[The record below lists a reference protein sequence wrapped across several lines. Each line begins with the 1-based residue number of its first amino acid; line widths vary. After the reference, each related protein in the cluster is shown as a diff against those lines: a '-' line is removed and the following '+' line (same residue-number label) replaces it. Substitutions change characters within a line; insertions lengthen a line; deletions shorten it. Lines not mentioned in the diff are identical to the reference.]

1 MPIFNKKLLK
11 KFTQLCMP
19 LIASQLLNSCA
30 FAPWETTINKI
41 TVNEVAFDE
50 AKSNVTKN
58 PDGIDER
65 KNLILTTEL
74 LKNKLYSESEI
85 ARSNNRYDE
94 AKLILDKVLRFLPED
109 SKTLKDK
116 QKLEREI
123 EQSKKLAMA
132 EEFIEYK
139 AFDDAKEMLRLVLLE
154 NPESI
159 EAKRVQKLMDEK
171 SPQLKAI
178 IPQLKVQFDKPIN
191 LELRDVNIKVAFEA
205 LSNATGINFILDK
218 DIKPET
224 KTSIYIK
231 KASIE
236 DAIEGVISS
245 SGMQKK
251 ILSEN
256 TVLVYPNTLL
266 KIKEYQ
272 DLTIRSFYFTNT
284 SAKQVSALLKS
295 MLKTKDIFV
304 DDRLNMLVMRDTPE
318 AIRVA
323 EKLVAANDLADPEVM
338 LEIEVLEVSQNR
350 LQELGIQYPNKFSVL
365 GGASGLTLRQ
375 LNNISSSTIGV
386 SPNPALNIRKET
398 GEVNLLSNPRIR
410 VKNNE
415 KAKVQVGDKVPII
428 TTTSTANVG
437 VSENV
442 TYVDVGL
449 TLDIE
454 PRITIDNFVNIKV
467 GLEVSSL
474 GKETVTTNGASVFQ
488 IGTRN
493 ASTVLRLKDGETQVL
508 AGLLSD
514 EERKNSSRLP
524 GIGDIPLLGRLFSN
538 QVDRKNKT
546 EIVLAITPRVIS
558 NLNLPNAYINEYW
571 SGTENEILDKPNTK
585 MPVQS
590 QTKSPRELWL
600 DRNRSVI
607 RNGIRPDE
615 IQPEQAQP
623 EQAQPEQAQPEQAQ
637 PEQAQPEPEQI
648 PASEK
653 PQPITIETTQP
664 ALQNTKPNTSN

>member
-1 MPIFNKKLLK
+1 
-11 KFTQLCMP
+11 
-19 LIASQLLNSCA
+19 LN
-30 FAPWETTINKI
+30 
-41 TVNEVAFDE
+41 
-50 AKSNVTKN
+50 
-58 PDGIDER
+58 
-65 KNLILTTEL
+65 
-74 LKNKLYSESEI
+74 
-85 ARSNNRYDE
+85 
-94 AKLILDKVLRFLPED
+94 
-109 SKTLKDK
+109 DK

-132 EEFIEYK
+132 DEFIEYS
-139 AFDDAKEMLRLVLLE
+139 AFDDAKEILRIVLLE
-154 NPESI
+154 NPENTD
-159 EAKRVQKLMDEK
+159 AKRVQKRLDEK
-171 SPQLKAI
+171 YPKSKIGL
-178 IPQLKVQFDKPIN
+178 PQLKVQFDKPIN

-218 DIKPET
+218 DIKPDT

-256 TVLVYPNTLL
+256 TVLVYPNNLPKT
-266 KIKEYQ
+266 KEYQ
-272 DLTIRSFYFTNT
+272 DLIVRSFYFTNT

-295 MLKTKDIFV
+295 ILKTKDIFV

-318 AIRVA
+318 TIRIA

-350 LQELGIQYPNKFSVL
+350 LQELGIQYPNRFSVL
-365 GGASGLTLRQ
+365 GGTAGLTLTQ
-375 LNNISSSTIGV
+375 LKNISSSTIGV
-386 SPNPALNIRKET
+386 SPNPALNIKKET
-398 GEVNLLSNPRIR
+398 GDVNLLSNPRIR

-449 TLDIE
+449 KLDIE
-454 PRITIDNFVNIKV
+454 PRITLDNFVNIKV

-474 GKETVTTNGASVFQ
+474 GKETITTNGASVFQ

-514 EERKNSSRLP
+514 EERKNSNRLP
-524 GIGDIPLLGRLFSN
+524 GIGDIPLLGRLFAN
-538 QVDRKNKT
+538 QIDRKNKT
-546 EIVLAITPRVIS
+546 EIVLAITPRVIN

-585 MPVQS
+585 MPVQTE
-590 QTKSPRELWL
+590 TKSPRELWL

-615 IQPEQAQP
+615 VQPEQIQPEQAEPDQVQP
-623 EQAQPEQAQPEQAQ
+623 AQLQPAQVQPVETPQAAPVDAQPAIQSTNPESS
-637 PEQAQPEPEQI
+637 PV
-648 PASEK
+648 S
-653 PQPITIETTQP
+653 
-664 ALQNTKPNTSN
+664 PN

>member
-1 MPIFNKKLLK
+1 MSIVNNKLLK
-11 KFTQLCMP
+11 KFTQLCLP
-19 LIASQLLNSCA
+19 LIATQLLLSCA
-30 FAPWETTINKI
+30 FAPWETTVNKN
-41 TVNEVAFDE
+41 TVNEVVFEE
-50 AKSNVTKN
+50 AKVNVTKK
-58 PDGIDER
+58 PDGIKAR

-74 LKNKLYSESEI
+74 LSNNLYKEAEI

-109 SKTLKDK
+109 SKTLNDK

-132 EEFIEYK
+132 EEFIEYS
-139 AFDDAKEMLRLVLLE
+139 AFDDAKEILRIVLLE
-154 NPESI
+154 NPENTD
-159 EAKRVQKLMDEK
+159 AKRVQKRLDEK
-171 SPQLKAI
+171 SPKSKIGL
-178 IPQLKVQFDKPIN
+178 PQLKVQFDKPIN

-218 DIKPET
+218 DIKPDT

-256 TVLVYPNTLL
+256 TVLVYPNNLPKT
-266 KIKEYQ
+266 KEYQ
-272 DLTIRSFYFTNT
+272 DLIVRSFYFTNT

-295 MLKTKDIFV
+295 ILKTKDIFV

-318 AIRVA
+318 TIRIA

-350 LQELGIQYPNKFSVL
+350 LQELGIQYPNRFSVL
-365 GGASGLTLRQ
+365 GGTTGLTLTQ
-375 LNNISSSTIGV
+375 LKNISSSTIGV
-386 SPNPALNIRKET
+386 SPNPTLNIKKET
-398 GEVNLLSNPRIR
+398 GDVNLLSNPRIR

-449 TLDIE
+449 KLDIE
-454 PRITIDNFVNIKV
+454 PRITLDNFVNIKV

-474 GKETVTTNGASVFQ
+474 GKETITTNGASVFQ

-514 EERKNSSRLP
+514 EERKNSNRLP
-524 GIGDIPLLGRLFSN
+524 GIGDIPLLGRLFAN
-538 QVDRKNKT
+538 QIDRKNKT
-546 EIVLAITPRVIS
+546 EIVLAITPRVIN

-585 MPVQS
+585 MPVQTE
-590 QTKSPRELWL
+590 TKSPRELWL

-615 IQPEQAQP
+615 VQPEQIQPEQAEPDQVQP
-623 EQAQPEQAQPEQAQ
+623 AQLQPAQVQPVETPQAAPVDAQPAIQSTNPESS
-637 PEQAQPEPEQI
+637 PV
-648 PASEK
+648 S
-653 PQPITIETTQP
+653 
-664 ALQNTKPNTSN
+664 PN